1 MGSSNLVK
9 ITKINEV
16 SYGVTPVAGNFQ
28 TSRYISETLSG
39 SPQTVESKQIRT
51 DRMSSGQIT
60 TGLQVQGGINF
71 ELAKETVLED
81 YMASAMS
88 SDWNILALI
97 TVDLSYNAGT
107 KLLTRATGSWIT
119 DGIVKGDII
128 TLAGFLNTIN
138 NTQFMVAQ
146 VNSATVVRLVVKGGF
161 TFVTEVGVGTSF
173 KRSDKLVI
181 GLLKKSFSIQKEFTD
196 LTTKAIVYRGMLAA
210 TMDLNVTFGEL
221 INGSFG
227 FSGNNHFV
235 ADAANEFITDGRTVD
250 VPATTDSLNGSIDM
264 PFLANDAVG
273 VFDDAS
279 LDLRSVAIA
288 LDNNLTPQNVIGDV
302 APKDYSQGT
311 ARINIDLSAYLT
323 NAAWTLLG
331 KRLTQESFALGFMVQ
346 NLDGYYGF
354 YMPAIQVSSD
364 DPASAG
370 QDQDIILT
378 MQGQAKV
385 GDLGES
391 ALVIYRS

>member
-1 MGSSNLVK
+1 MSSSNLVK

-16 SYGVTPVAGNFQ
+16 SYGVTPGAGNFQ
-28 TSRYISETLSG
+28 TSRYISESLSG

-60 TGLQVQGGINF
+60 TGLQVQGGLNF
-71 ELAKETVLED
+71 ELAKESVLED
-81 YMASAMS
+81 FMASAMS
-88 SDWNILALI
+88 NDWNVLALVN
-97 TVDLSYNAGT
+97 VDLSYNAGT
-107 KLLTRATGSWIT
+107 KLLTRAAGSWIT
-119 DGIVKGDII
+119 DGIVKGDVI
-128 TLAGFLNTIN
+128 TLAGFVNTVN
-138 NTQFMVAQ
+138 NTQFMVAEVQ
-146 VNSATVVRLVVKGGF
+146 SATVIRLVVKGGI
-161 TFVTEVGVGTSF
+161 TFVTEAGTGTSF
-173 KRSDKLVI
+173 KRSDKLTI
-181 GLLKKSFSIQKEFTD
+181 GLQKKSFSIQKEFLD
-196 LTTKAIVYRGMLAA
+196 LTTKAIIYRGMLAA

-227 FSGNNHFV
+227 FNGNNHFV

-250 VPATTDSLNGSIDM
+250 APATTDSLNGSIDM
-264 PFLANDAVG
+264 PFLANDAIG

-323 NAAWTLLG
+323 NAAWALLG
-331 KRLTQESFALGFMVQ
+331 KRLTQEAFSLGFMVQ

-354 YMPAIQVSSD
+354 FMPAIQVSFD

-378 MQGQAKV
+378 MSGQAKV